1 MAYVLDSTSIRA
13 PHELSEKND
22 SQYAQ
27 NRTLDGQINRDYFG
41 DNKRVWQLQ
50 YDTTNAADYAIIRA
64 IYDSYL
70 ANAIAKTWQVTEANY
85 TVSATT
91 VHIDLIERG
100 FSVKGEDYLSSF
112 DLILTEA

>member
-1 MAYVLDSTSIRA
+1 MAYLLDGTEIRS

-27 NRTLDGQINRDYFG
+27 NRTLDGQVNRDYFG
-41 DNKRVWQLQ
+41 DNKRIWRLQ
-50 YDTTNAADYAIIRA
+50 YRTVNATDYAAIRA

-70 ANAIAKTWQVTEANY
+70 ASAIAKTWEVTETNY

-100 FSVKGEDYLSSF
+100 FNVKGSDYLSDF

>member
-1 MAYVLDSTSIRA
+1 MAYILDGTEIRA

-27 NRTLDGQINRDYFG
+27 NRTLDGQVNRDYFG
-41 DNKRVWQLQ
+41 DNKRVWRLQ
-50 YDTTNAADYAIIRA
+50 YKTTNATDYAVIRA
-64 IYDSYL
+64 IYNSYL
-70 ANAIAKTWQVTEANY
+70 SNAIAKSWSVTEPNY
-85 TVSATT
+85 TISATT

-100 FSVKGEDYLSSF
+100 FNVKGEDYLSNF

>member
-1 MAYVLDSTSIRA
+1 MAYLLDGTEIRA

-27 NRTLDGQINRDYFG
+27 NRTLDGQVNRDYFG
-41 DNKRVWQLQ
+41 DNKRVWRLR
-50 YDTTNAADYAIIRA
+50 YDTTNATDYAAIRA

-70 ANAIAKTWQVTEANY
+70 ANAIAKSWAVTEANY
-85 TVSATT
+85 AVSATT
-91 VHIDLIERG
+91 VHVDLIERG
-100 FSVKGEDYLSSF
+100 FNVKGSDYLSSF